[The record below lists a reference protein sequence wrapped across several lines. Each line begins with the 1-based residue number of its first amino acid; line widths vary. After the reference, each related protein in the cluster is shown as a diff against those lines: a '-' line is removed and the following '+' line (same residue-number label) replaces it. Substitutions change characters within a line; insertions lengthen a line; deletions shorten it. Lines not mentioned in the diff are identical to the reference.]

1 MFIASLTHD
10 IICGKIQITGLIPLF
25 EFTVNDIS
33 SKSTTLDKKIWVY
46 MFITAA
52 CRSWII
58 HSPINSGSV
67 KTSITKEAL
76 GFWTVKLFR
85 KMGCGCY
92 CFPIS
97 EMGDACYAATCIF
110 QVKSTM
116 DTPLAM
122 GAFVSARFLKF
133 LLSTTVHNSLRVIF
147 TVCTYAGKALWF
159 KVRDWSLRVRD
170 VQCMDELIFLVLEVD
185 CRTVSPRLLTDF
197 GFPCSKGG
205 PQTIQN
211 LTKQFHPSLTEEL
224 RNLWRW
230 LRRAEPESVFS
241 EFISWVWLEEHTV
254 PGIKAVLR
262 VGGDVVNG
270 RRSAMVIL
278 AATLFSSTYGS
289 ASANAGVIDDFYERS
304 KPTKELNDKKTLA
317 TSGANFVRESTLI
330 ICLF

>member
-1 MFIASLTHD
+1 MAM
-10 IICGKIQITGLIPLF
+10 
-25 EFTVNDIS
+25 E
-33 SKSTTLDKKIWVY
+33 
-46 MFITAA
+46 A
-52 CRSWII
+52 CRR
-58 HSPINSGSV
+58 
-67 KTSITKEAL
+67 KTCRRRLNLRLRAREPRRRNQGPQRQQLEPRARIAITKEAL

-116 DTPLAM
+116 DTLLAM

-211 LTKQFHPSLTEEL
+211 LTKQFHPSLTEEEKIKKKEGKGL
-224 RNLWRW
+224 K
-230 LRRAEPESVFS
+230 F
-241 EFISWVWLEEHTV
+241 FFLEKRFNTQ
-254 PGIKAVLR
+254 PIKTR
-262 VGGDVVNG
+262 ETTWSFNG
-270 RRSAMVIL
+270 SH
-278 AATLFSSTYGS
+278 
-289 ASANAGVIDDFYERS
+289 
-304 KPTKELNDKKTLA
+304 ELECSHL
-317 TSGANFVRESTLI
+317 
-330 ICLF
+330 